1 MIYLL
6 SRSAVFSPN
15 AVHRDE
21 AIFRAIQRQFIKH
34 GEEVACYSEDE
45 LTADPTLLLEADS
58 YGSPIIVS
66 MGRDVRTL
74 RILERLETM
83 GFRVYNSP
91 SSLLENS
98 RLQIDAVMDEVGL
111 GMKTLSEA
119 ADAETTAQEIGF
131 PLWIKTARTSTQTA
145 DDVQYI
151 ASKES
156 LERAIDT
163 FLQRG
168 CTEWMCCEHVE
179 GDLIKFY
186 GVDGKKTDLK
196 TKEDTVSLRENVH
209 KEEKQLIAHYAAG
222 LVSDGDFIYLDAGTT
237 TGYMLEFLPV
247 PNVTYVTNAVAHAK
261 RLALRGAQVRI
272 IGGEVKAT
280 TEALVGNEA
289 YLNLK
294 MYHFSLGFFGTDG
307 VDPDAGF
314 TTPDVNE
321 SLIKQ
326 CAMEHCRKRFVV
338 CDASKF
344 GQIAPVT
351 FGSFS
356 SATILTDQLPQE
368 SYRKYQN
375 IICVSDL

>member
-21 AIFRAIQRQFIKH
+21 AIFRAIRRQFIKH

-131 PLWIKTARTSTQTA
+131 PLWIKTARTSTQTP

-151 ASKES
+151 ASRES

-186 GVDGKKTDLK
+186 GV
-196 TKEDTVSLRENVH
+196 E
-209 KEEKQLIAHYAAG
+209 
-222 LVSDGDFIYLDAGTT
+222 
-237 TGYMLEFLPV
+237 
-247 PNVTYVTNAVAHAK
+247 
-261 RLALRGAQVRI
+261 
-272 IGGEVKAT
+272 
-280 TEALVGNEA
+280 
-289 YLNLK
+289 
-294 MYHFSLGFFGTDG
+294 GTDFFYWAYPCTKNG
-307 VDPDAGF
+307 Y
-314 TTPDVNE
+314 
-321 SLIKQ
+321 
-326 CAMEHCRKRFVV
+326 
-338 CDASKF
+338 SKF
-344 GQIAPVT
+344 GKEVHNGKPQGYAFNAEELKESMDEAAAELGMFIYGGDAVVRADGTIVVVDFNDFP
-351 FGSFS
+351 SFS
-356 SATILTDQLPQE
+356 PCLEAAAEAIVARVMSEL
-368 SYRKYQN
+368 
-375 IICVSDL
+375 